1 MNRIQLLLVDD
12 HILFRESLRRL
23 LASEPDFDVLS
34 DCGTAAEACAI
45 VEQCAVD
52 VVLLDFDLACTD
64 AIDCIAAIQRTR
76 YQGRILIV
84 TGSMTASESTTVLRQ
99 GASGIFYKHHS
110 PGMLAQ
116 AIRHVASGM
125 TWVDQP
131 AMRLMS
137 DDQERKRQPRDRG
150 PWTQREQ
157 QVLHGIFE
165 GLANKEIGAKLG
177 LSESSVKA
185 ALQQLFQKT
194 GVRTRSQLVRVAL
207 ESSLFDVDQPNV
219 SRSSGFRQLSAR
231 KIAEA

>member
-1 MNRIQLLLVDD
+1 MSRIQLLLVDD

-23 LASEPDFDVLS
+23 LASEPDFDVVS
-34 DCGTAAEACAI
+34 DCGTTAEACATI
-45 VEQCAVD
+45 EQCQVD
-52 VVLLDFDLACTD
+52 VVLLDFDLAGSD
-64 AIDCIAAIQRTR
+64 AGTCIAAIQRTR
-76 YQGRILIV
+76 YDGRILIV
-84 TGSMTASESTTVLRQ
+84 TGSMSAAESAMVLRM

-131 AMRLMS
+131 AMRLMGE
-137 DDQERKRQPRDRG
+137 DQDRRREPRERG
-150 PWTQREQ
+150 PWTEREQ

-177 LSESSVKA
+177 VSESAVKA
-185 ALQQLFQKT
+185 TLQQLFQKS

-207 ESSLFDVDQPNV
+207 ESSIFDNV
-219 SRSSGFRQLSAR
+219 QEIDSTNEGARQAPVR
-231 KIAEA
+231 KIADA

>member
-1 MNRIQLLLVDD
+1 MTRIQLLLVDD

-23 LASEPDFDVLS
+23 LASEPDFDVVS
-34 DCGTAAEACAI
+34 DCGTTAEACAI
-45 VEQCAVD
+45 VEQCPVD
-52 VVLLDFDLACTD
+52 VILLDFDLAGTD
-64 AIDCIAAIQRTR
+64 AGDCIAAIQRTR
-76 YQGRILIV
+76 YEGRILIV
-84 TGSMTASESTTVLRQ
+84 TGSMTASESSMVLKM

-137 DDQERKRQPRDRG
+137 DDTERRREPRDRG
-150 PWTQREQ
+150 PWTERER

-177 LSESSVKA
+177 VSESAVKA
-185 ALQQLFQKT
+185 TLQQLFQKT

-207 ESSLFDVDQPNV
+207 ESSFFEGVQENDGTN
-219 SRSSGFRQLSAR
+219 SGVRQARAR
-231 KIAEA
+231 KIGEL

>member
-1 MNRIQLLLVDD
+1 MTRIQLLLVDD

-23 LASEPDFDVLS
+23 LASEPDFDVVS
-34 DCGTAAEACAI
+34 DCGTTAEACAI
-45 VEQCAVD
+45 VEQCLVD
-52 VVLLDFDLACTD
+52 VVLLDFDLAGAD
-64 AIDCIAAIQRTR
+64 ATDCIAAFQRTR
-76 YQGRILIV
+76 YEGRILIV
-84 TGSMTASESTTVLRQ
+84 TGSMTAEESSLVLRL

-137 DDQERKRQPRDRG
+137 DDQERRREIRERG
-150 PWTQREQ
+150 PWTDREQ
-157 QVLHGIFE
+157 QVLQGIFE

-177 LSESSVKA
+177 VSESSVKA
-185 ALQQLFQKT
+185 TLQQLFQKS

-207 ESSLFDVDQPNV
+207 ESSFLETGQEHDSTN
-219 SRSSGFRQLSAR
+219 SGLRQARAR
-231 KIAEA
+231 KISEA

>member
-23 LASEPDFDVLS
+23 LESEPDFGVVS
-34 DCGTAAEACAI
+34 DCGTTAEACSI
-45 VEQCAVD
+45 VAANPVD
-52 VVLLDFDLACTD
+52 VVLLDFDLAGRD
-64 AIDCIAAIQRTR
+64 ARECLGALDRT
-76 YQGRILIV
+76 GFAGKILIV
-84 TGSMTASESTTVLRQ
+84 TGSMTAGEAATVLRL

-110 PGMLAQ
+110 PSLLAQ

-125 TWVDQP
+125 TWIDQP

-137 DDQERKRQPRDRG
+137 DDQERKREPRDRG
-150 PWTQREQ
+150 PWTEREE

-177 LSESSVKA
+177 VSESAVKA
-185 ALQQLFQKT
+185 TLQQLFQKT

-207 ESSLFDVDQPNV
+207 ESSLFDADPAID
-219 SRSSGFRQLSAR
+219 SAPSGFRQAAAR
-231 KIAEA
+231 KIAER

>member
-23 LASEPDFDVLS
+23 LASEPDFDVVS
-34 DCGTAAEACAI
+34 DCGTSAEACAI
-45 VEQCAVD
+45 VQQCAVD
-52 VVLLDFDLACTD
+52 VVLLDFDLAGVD
-64 AIDCIAAIQRTR
+64 AGDCIAALQRTR
-76 YQGRILIV
+76 YEGRILIV
-84 TGSMTASESTTVLRQ
+84 TGSMTAGESAMVLRR

-137 DDQERKRQPRDRG
+137 DDQERKRDARDCG
-150 PWTQREQ
+150 PLTDRER

-165 GLANKEIGAKLG
+165 GLANKEIGARLG
-177 LSESSVKA
+177 VSESAVKA
-185 ALQQLFQKT
+185 TLQQLFQKT

-207 ESSLFDVDQPNV
+207 ETAIADGDQENG
-219 SRSSGFRQLSAR
+219 STHSGVRQAPVR
-231 KIAEA
+231 KIGGV

>member
-1 MNRIQLLLVDD
+1 MTRIQLLLVDD

-23 LASEPDFDVLS
+23 LTSEPDFDVVS
-34 DCGTAAEACAI
+34 DCGTAAEACTI

-52 VVLLDFDLACTD
+52 VVLLDFDLCGADATD
-64 AIDCIAAIQRTR
+64 CLDAFRRIR
-76 YQGRILIV
+76 YSGHVLIV
-84 TGSMTASESTTVLRQ
+84 TGSMTAEESSLVLRR

-116 AIRHVASGM
+116 AIRHVAAGM

-137 DDQERKRQPRDRG
+137 DDQERRRMQPDHG
-150 PWTQREQ
+150 PWTEREG

-165 GLANKEIGAKLG
+165 GLANKEIGARLG
-177 LSESSVKA
+177 VSESAVKA
-185 ALQQLFQKT
+185 TLQQLFQKT

-207 ESSLFDVDQPNV
+207 ESSLFDSRQAEEITNSGARQPDV
-219 SRSSGFRQLSAR
+219 R
-231 KIAEA
+231 KIGER